1 LPPTSRKQ
9 QKACILSVIT
19 SMRIEGHKMAWRRRE
34 PARFLLAV
42 WLVLSATACGRPAI
56 QPAPEALAGAPP
68 ELLERV
74 RANPYNYFRFVN
86 HEWTARVCEIF
97 AGDLPDQPIVQ
108 LHGDAHLEQYAF
120 TSTAWGLDD
129 FDDSTRGPALVDIV
143 RFLGSID
150 LAVRARGWVGD
161 REALFD
167 RFFAGYRR
175 GLSNPLDRPAQPP
188 IVGRLLAES
197 SPRTYAAF
205 LESVDARMSPMPE
218 TSAKVVVAAMAM
230 FGRIVQEERP
240 ELADEYFHVSRAGW
254 LAGGIGSALLKK
266 VLIRVEGP
274 SASSDDD
281 VVLEAKAIRVLSG
294 LRCLEAPESRPTFRV
309 ITGSHQI
316 GRLKHDIL
324 AAGPETA
331 IPEMAIQGVE
341 LRNWWVHS
349 WESSYRE
356 ITLDDVLSVD
366 DLSAIVYDSGVQL
379 GAGTMHKPAGPI
391 DSSLRD
397 RALALLT
404 RFELRL
410 RKEAGQLVEE
420 LMRGWNELRV
430 HP

>member
-1 LPPTSRKQ
+1 
-9 QKACILSVIT
+9 
-19 SMRIEGHKMAWRRRE
+19 MRTASHDMVWRGRE
-34 PARFLLAV
+34 SARFLLAI
-42 WLVLSATACGRPAI
+42 WLALTATACARPAL
-56 QPAPEALAGAPP
+56 QPDPEALAGAPP

-74 RANPYNYFRFVN
+74 RARPYNYFRFVN
-86 HEWTARVCEIF
+86 HEWTSRVCEIF
-97 AGDLPDQPIVQ
+97 ARDLTDQPLVQ

-129 FDDSTRGPALVDIV
+129 FDDSTRGPALVDII

-150 LAVRARGWVGD
+150 LAARQRGWAGD

-175 GLSNPLDRPAQPP
+175 GLSNPLDRPAQPD

-205 LESVDARMSPMPE
+205 LESVDARMEPMPE
-218 TSAKVVVAAMAM
+218 AASKVVVAAMAM

-240 ELADEYFHVSRAGW
+240 ELPDEYFRVSRAGW
-254 LAGGIGSALLKK
+254 LGIGIGSALLKK

-274 SASSDDD
+274 SAQPDDD
-281 VVLEAKAIRVLSG
+281 VVLEAKAIRALSG
-294 LRCLEAPESRPTFRV
+294 VKCLEASESRPTFRV

-331 IPEMAIQGVE
+331 IPEMTIQGVE

-356 ITLDDVLSVD
+356 ISLDDLLSVD
-366 DLSAIVYDSGVQL
+366 DLSAIVFDSGFQL
-379 GAGTMHKPAGPI
+379 GAGTIHGSGGAAG
-391 DSSLRD
+391 SAVRD
-397 RALALLT
+397 RSLASLT
-404 RFELRL
+404 RLEPRL
-410 RKEAGQLVEE
+410 RKEVGHLVQE
-420 LMRGWNELRV
+420 LLNGWNEFKANR
-430 HP
+430 